1 MKWRNRLAWA
11 APVGLALV
19 VVCSGCFMLF
29 AFAITARG
37 ELTASALGSDWR
49 VWQLQQKNTNGLGVS
64 QTSGSAPDAG
74 PACRRTRGWLITWR
88 PTFQVE
94 TSIYDDCG
102 GQVGHRATETQSTE
116 KGNPQI
122 QVEFAVV

>member
-37 ELTASALGSDWR
+37 ELAASALGSDWR
-49 VWQLQQKNTNGLGVS
+49 VWQLQEKNTNGLGIS
-64 QTSGSAPDAG
+64 QTSGLASQTAG
-74 PACRRTRGWLITWR
+74 PASNAGQTCRRTRVWLITWR
-88 PTFQVE
+88 PRLQVE
-94 TSIYDDCG
+94 TSVYDDCG
-102 GQVGHRATETQSTE
+102 AVDSHRDTEGTE
-116 KGNPQI
+116 KGQI
-122 QVEFAVV
+122 FRG

>member
-49 VWQLQQKNTNGLGVS
+49 VWQLQEKSTNGLGVS
-64 QTSGSAPDAG
+64 QTSGLASDAG
-74 PACRRTRGWLITWR
+74 HACRRTRVWLITWR
-88 PTFQVE
+88 PRLQVE
-94 TSIYDDCG
+94 TSVYDDCG
-102 GQVGHRATETQSTE
+102 ASDSHRDTESTET
-116 KGNPQI
+116 GQI
-122 QVEFAVV
+122 LRG